1 MWMIIRNS
9 WKNMYRSPKKS
20 VVIFLIMFL
29 FAFLTCVIVSTKK
42 DISEF
47 LELCNDKY
55 KTIGILE
62 YLGDDYPDEYVVD
75 EKLSDA
81 FSQVDG
87 LSVWEDES
95 VLQKEISQKY
105 FGNIEGYTR
114 TDKYALVRDEAVVAI
129 SMPIF
134 VEGASEMYQ
143 CFVTDCLY
151 GARDLTGTLLY
162 VDAGDYELDYSKK
175 YVLRIKAYPNS
186 FTMESYYILDYEDPI
201 TGQVV
206 SGYCALE
213 KGDSIPK
220 VYEDMA
226 HKLRVK
232 HNGITITPT
241 KDLECVPLFHQN
253 ELLIAGGR
261 SFTEAEYNEGSKVC
275 VISHTTAGAMG
286 KGIGDFVTL
295 YWNDLGEVDFWDN
308 YDIEK
313 GFAYKETFEIVGI
326 TNEMIS
332 LCHNVFVPDGALFG
346 NIQKTVGYEIGY
358 VQVENEKAFDYALKV
373 LEVLPKDFRF
383 TIYDQGY
390 NQVAGTYLMIEKIMN
405 VIILGG
411 LLLCVAFLGLVGYIM
426 VIRQQNTALIM
437 QKLGSGKGNVFVHF
451 LSQGVIFGM
460 TASVLG
466 ASLAKSLHNVIW
478 QEIEKLT
485 NAKLAMDL
493 RFSDFNLSVKGF
505 DAVFEPSTGLLVYV
519 LTALVYL
526 LLVCAI
532 VALFVVAVVKEKKSK
547 TAWGKKSKEKAQ
559 ASPTKSRRLRKNY
572 SVGPRKPYG
581 SFGFAISNLYRDKVK
596 TIVVALIALVSI
608 CFGLKM
614 IEMWNTSQANYD
626 KLLYEQTLRGYYTDY
641 SGRPI
646 STTELLLDPAQIEK
660 VEELDFIEKVGYSTS
675 EMAIFLGVVET
686 ADGEE
691 FIYERKIGPD
701 KMVAWYRLEQEFLN
715 GDRLV
720 FTNDMQATSEF
731 GGKAAPE
738 ITFLEGYSEAYL
750 KEESKE
756 EGSTRKPGEAPLV
769 YGIISEQFMIDKG
782 IGLGDT
788 VVFAISEMERNLPGL
803 FRAEYFLEYKI
814 KVIGSFVG
822 KSHRNYIYCP
832 YASYEGNNKITSAS
846 FTFKGLNHIRDKKDA
861 MLEAGMGQ
869 AKVAGRNR
877 SFVVLEDGVAQN
889 NLSSMRQQDFY
900 TKLVIIL
907 MSVVCIFG
915 NAMTGYF
922 LVNHR
927 SKEIAIMR
935 SLGAGKVQ
943 IYKAF
948 TLDQVLI
955 YFAGSGLGLAVAKL
969 MGIGMKSAGEGT
981 IAIGLGVLL
990 LALAFVA
997 YFIGVMVAA
1006 ASAVHGNVKVL
1017 MSGE

>member
-505 DAVFEPSTGLLVYV
+505 DTVFEPSAGLLVYV
-519 LTALVYL
+519 MTALVYL

-547 TAWGKKSKEKAQ
+547 AAWGKKSKEKVKAT
-559 ASPTKSRRLRKNY
+559 PTKSRRLRKNY

-660 VEELDFIEKVGYSTS
+660 VGDLEFIDQVEYSTL
-675 EMAIFLGVVET
+675 EMAVFLGIVEN
-686 ADGEE
+686 ADGETHT
-691 FIYERKIGPD
+691 YERMRAAE
-701 KMVAWYRLEQEFLN
+701 KMVGLYRQQKQFIEGE
-715 GDRLV
+715 RLT
-720 FTNDMQATSEF
+720 FTTDMQATAEF
-731 GGKAAPE
+731 GGKAKPE
-738 ITFLEGYSEAYL
+738 ITFLEEFSEEFL
-750 KEESKE
+750 KEKSEVVN
-756 EGSTRKPGEAPLV
+756 RKPGETPLV
-769 YGIISEQFMIDKG
+769 YGIVSEQLMEKKG
-782 IGLGDT
+782 IRLGDT
-788 VVFAISEMERNLPGL
+788 IVFAISELERNLPGI
-803 FRAEYFLEYKI
+803 FGENYFEEYKV

-822 KSHRNYIYCP
+822 KSQKDYIYCA
-832 YASYEGNNKITSAS
+832 YDSYVGNNSITKAI
-846 FTFKGLNHIRDKKDA
+846 FTIKGLDNISAKKDA

-981 IAIGLGVLL
+981 ITIGLGVLL